1 MVTSSCRIHEIGF
14 AELEMVTAIPA
25 ASAGIH
31 VNFLG
36 SYPVKSFINS
46 ESIAGSAALV
56 SAPSLVRRIFN
67 VDDRPDK

>member
-14 AELEMVTAIPA
+14 TELEMVTAVAA

-31 VNFLG
+31 VDLFG
-36 SYPVKSFINS
+36 SYSVKSFINS
-46 ESIAGSAALV
+46 ESIAGSATLV
-56 SAPSLVRRIFN
+56 SAPSLVRGIFN